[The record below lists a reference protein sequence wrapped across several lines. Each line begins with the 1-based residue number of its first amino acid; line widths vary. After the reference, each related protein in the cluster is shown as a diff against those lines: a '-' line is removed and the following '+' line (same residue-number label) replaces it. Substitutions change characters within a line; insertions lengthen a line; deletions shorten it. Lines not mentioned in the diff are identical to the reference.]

1 MPPNFSSKKWALL
14 IVSVL
19 AFGLT
24 LATVSLSA
32 LPHSASSPEFF
43 LTQIVCRDNDNRFCN
58 PNLDLYAET
67 LIDLPNCIGPDF
79 AEHPCFKTDRLVP
92 IVTNQQQLKADFP
105 NRTSS
110 FINAK
115 LLSNDLNRSMTN
127 ISLVSGLFT
136 SLLVALTFLTIRK
149 SSYGGSYLFTILVS
163 TAFTENL
170 VIEASIAPIGVS
182 TTSMLSAL
190 VLTYAIMNNRSTK
203 YETYLMYLLLFVQL
217 VLVSLF
223 RKDQAMILIATVF
236 LMTVVDVL
244 RYMITGGLKQPRS
257 GFFSKRTFLV
267 GLVGCTI
274 GSCLVSPF
282 VASSDKSVISRA
294 RDSVDYVVPK
304 YIAAP
309 SMGTRLSTELGSSS
323 VQNTLIEFLKSPIYY
338 SINVGRFLL
347 DLVHSSGYQQSQWI
361 PFSVGIFVFLVVF
374 FLIVFLKTDYKSW
387 PFLTMGPVVLVV
399 MLVTLKGVLD
409 AGTRSNLRYV
419 FALLQFLLFLVFKSG
434 LDVNP
439 RIFIQRI
446 INWIYGILLFQ
457 AFIIWIYLSK
467 SSGMDFG
474 YVYIGSVGLSFLASA
489 LLLLSGKLLTSLA
502 RWSMD

>member
-1 MPPNFSSKKWALL
+1 
-14 IVSVL
+14 VSFL

-24 LATVSLSA
+24 LATVSLST

-43 LTQIVCRDNDNRFCN
+43 LTQIVCRDDGNRFCN
-58 PNLDLYAET
+58 PNLDLYAEKLT
-67 LIDLPNCIGPDF
+67 DLPNCIGPDF
-79 AEHPCFKTDRLVP
+79 SEHPCLKTDRLVP
-92 IVTNQQQLKADFP
+92 IVANQQQLKADFP

-110 FINAK
+110 IINAK
-115 LLSNDLNRSMTN
+115 LLTNDLKRSMTN
-127 ISLVSGLFT
+127 ISFVSGLFT

-149 SSYGGSYLFTILVS
+149 SSYGGPYLFTILVS
-163 TAFTENL
+163 TAFTENF
-170 VIEASIAPIGVS
+170 VVRASIAPIGVS

-190 VLTYAIMNNRSTK
+190 VLTYAIMNNSSTK
-203 YETYLMYLLLFVQL
+203 YQTYLMYLLLFVQL

-223 RKDQAMILIATVF
+223 RQDQAMILMATVF
-236 LMTVVDVL
+236 LITVVDVL
-244 RYMITGGLKQPRS
+244 RYIITGGSKQPIS
-257 GFFSKRTFLV
+257 GYFQKRTFLV

-274 GSCLVSPF
+274 GACLVSPF
-282 VASSDKSVISRA
+282 VASSDKSVISKV

-323 VQNTLIEFLKSPIYY
+323 FQNTLVEFLKSPIYY

-361 PFSVGIFVFLVVF
+361 PFLVGIFVFLVVF
-374 FLIVFLKTDYKSW
+374 FLIVFLKTDFKRW
-387 PFLTMGPVVLVV
+387 PFLTMGPVILVV

-419 FALLQFLLFLVFKSG
+419 FALFQFLLFLVFKSG
-434 LDVNP
+434 LDANP
-439 RIFIQRI
+439 RKFVQRI
-446 INWIYGILLFQ
+446 DCWIYGILLLQ
-457 AFIIWIYLSK
+457 AFIITIYLSK

-474 YVYIGSVGLSFLASA
+474 YVYIGSVGLSLLASA

-502 RWSMD
+502 RWSID